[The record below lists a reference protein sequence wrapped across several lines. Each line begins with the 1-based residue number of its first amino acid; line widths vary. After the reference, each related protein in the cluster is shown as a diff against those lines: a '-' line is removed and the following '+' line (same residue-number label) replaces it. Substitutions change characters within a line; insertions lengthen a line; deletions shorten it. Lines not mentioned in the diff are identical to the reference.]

1 MATLNDFLNPTSIL
15 TPGIAGGMATTIA
28 LPLATNFG
36 FSIPW
41 ITLGA
46 SLLLSLAIVSR
57 FEAQIALSQRSLYCI
72 LNTLIIFSTSAG
84 ASGQLDRHPEPP
96 KPPALGA
103 NVIAPAAS
111 LGDWLFS
118 AAHAQAAV
126 TETKQ
131 TAPGKP
137 NKSMNPAKPST
148 AGAVSKSNETGVA
161 QGAAAAASD
170 PAEMAKLRSQLQ
182 QLEEYKQKRQAYEQ
196 QANDY
201 NKRWNW

>member
-57 FEAQIALSQRSLYCI
+57 FETNIALSHRSLYCI

-103 NVIAPAAS
+103 NSDAPAAS
-111 LGDWLFS
+111 LDDWLFS
-118 AAHAQAAV
+118 AAHAQSQF
-126 TETKQ
+126 T
-131 TAPGKP
+131 PKP
-137 NKSMNPAKPST
+137 QASPALTNKPAKPATPAAAAIPSPLFD
-148 AGAVSKSNETGVA
+148 SP
-161 QGAAAAASD
+161 QGAADAAKT
-170 PAEMAKLRSQLQ
+170 AEIAELRSQVM
-182 QLEEYKQKRQAYEQ
+182 QLEEYQKRRQAYEQ
-196 QANDY
+196 ETVEY
-201 NKRWNW
+201 NKRWKW